1 MSQAIVDPE
10 ELRRFANNLDRFNRE
25 LQNQMQVLRGQMKNL
40 GQTWRD
46 QEHDKFVQQF
56 DETLLVMNRFV
67 EVSSEQIPMLMRK
80 AERVEEYLRQR

>member
-46 QEHDKFVQQF
+46 QEHDKFLQQF

-67 EVSSEQIPMLMRK
+67 EISSEQIPVLMRK

>member
-25 LQNQMQVLRGQMKNL
+25 LQSQMQVLRGQMKNL